1 MIENAE
7 FTHIADAKG
16 SVIGLVG
23 GLRYIIGHSNWRSF
37 NKWLTLK
44 KEYLAKTSVLK
55 STVNMKSRE
64 VKQEDE
70 ERTNEG
76 AAEEKP
82 TVAKEELRAQES
94 AENQREE
101 SRNSTELEM
110 HKESEKTQ

>member
-1 MIENAE
+1 MAQNR
-7 FTHIADAKG
+7 TLLLKKSQNG
-16 SVIGLVG
+16 SRINRSVG
-23 GLRYIIGHSNWRSF
+23 MGTWMGEDSVQPLGFKKRLRYEGGVPHQ
-37 NKWLTLK
+37 
-44 KEYLAKTSVLK
+44 V
-55 STVNMKSRE
+55 
-64 VKQEDE
+64 
-70 ERTNEG
+70 G